1 MAAAD
6 ELYSLRPDEFIPR
19 RTALTSE
26 AKGDDKALAAEIKKL
41 AKPTTAAWVVNMLV
55 RHESDQVEQVLELGA
70 ALRAAQMSMSGDEL
84 RQLSRQ
90 RRQLTTAVTR
100 QAKALAY
107 ELGQKVGDPVAA
119 QVEDTLHA
127 AMVDEDAANAV
138 RTGLLVKPLAVTG
151 SEVPDIVE
159 AVAIPSAIGETAVR
173 RPPSSRPRAAK
184 KAEPPKP
191 ELTVV
196 EDNSRAIEEAEH
208 HLARAEGELAV
219 AERRLYKAQSKV
231 EKREARGLQLQSE
244 LEELRRRIAQ
254 VESRVEANEDE
265 LTEAEEDRDAREESV
280 EDSRKAV
287 ERARKALDALRSD

>member
-1 MAAAD
+1 MVAAD

-19 RTALTSE
+19 RTALTNE
-26 AKGDDKALAAEIKKL
+26 AKGDDKILAAEIKKL
-41 AKPTTAAWVVNMLV
+41 PKPTTAAWVVNMLV
-55 RHESDQVEQVLELGA
+55 RHESDQFEQVLELGA
-70 ALRAAQMSMSGDEL
+70 ALREAQMSMSGEEL

-100 QAKALAY
+100 QAKALAI

-119 QVEDTLHA
+119 QIEDTLHA
-127 AMVDEDAANAV
+127 AMVDEDAAKAV

-159 AVAIPSAIGETAVR
+159 AVAIPSAIGEAAVR
-173 RPPSSRPRAAK
+173 RPSSPPRAAK

-208 HLARAEGELAV
+208 DLARAEGELAV
-219 AERRLYKAQSKV
+219 AERRLDKAQSKV

-280 EDSRKAV
+280 EDARKAV
-287 ERARKALDALRSD
+287 ERARKALEALRSS